1 MKMTYRAIV
10 VDLVPGVDD
19 DKRADECSSEGVAD
33 TIEQAITDAL
43 EGSAVNC
50 NRRVYVTEEDEPF
63 RTVKGP
69 YIIKAVAR

>member
-1 MKMTYRAIV
+1 MQYRATV

-19 DKRADECSSEGVAD
+19 DRRARDCSSEAVAD
-33 TIEQAITDAL
+33 SIEKAEAEAL

-50 NRRVYVTEEDEPF
+50 KRRVYVTEDDAPF

-69 YIIKAVAR
+69 YILRAAR